1 MRWWFKQ
8 QLHIQIIICIL
19 IGIGL
24 GLLLGSR
31 SIVLK
36 PAGEL
41 FIRFLKMLIVP
52 LTLFTLI
59 SGITKMG
66 DLRSLRSVGG
76 MTVLYYL
83 GTSLFAA
90 VIGTAVALVIKP
102 GRGAAGLLE
111 TAAEGEAVQF
121 DAVEN
126 IVSWVPENPVQA
138 MAEANMLQIIIF
150 SVIVGIA
157 LLALGKRAESISK
170 LVGEGAALFIRVTE
184 YVMALAPYGILALIA
199 VLVGNLGTEML
210 AEVGR
215 LILSD
220 TLAVLIILVV
230 VYPALLMILAGRSPV
245 RFYRN
250 AAPAMLVAA
259 STTSSSATL
268 PVSMRLAGNSMGI
281 PDNIYGFT
289 LPLGTTVNMDGM
301 AAALGVIAVFAAH
314 LYGMPITLPLL
325 VQFVFL
331 GLLLSVGTAGIKG
344 AGIIMS
350 SVLLKTLNLPLT
362 LVPILAAVWP
372 VIDIA
377 HTTCNVTGDLNG
389 TAIVASRLG
398 LMNDS
403 VFDGKNP

>member
-220 TLAVLIILVV
+220 TLAVLIILVA